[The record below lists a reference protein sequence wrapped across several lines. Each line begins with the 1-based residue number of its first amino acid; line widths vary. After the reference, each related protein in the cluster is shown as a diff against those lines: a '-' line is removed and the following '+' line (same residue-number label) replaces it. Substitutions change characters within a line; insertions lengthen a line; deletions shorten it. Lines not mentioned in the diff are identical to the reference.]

1 METDFDDPNEGKRAT
16 HFTVGELPWKVC
28 VPGDG
33 MTQEMRDDCLTDGV
47 IAKHIDRVIQEMV
60 ERTDRAAMGLPELL
74 EGVTPEN
81 VHPEY
86 NPAYECE
93 DSEGEE
99 D

>member
-1 METDFDDPNEGKRAT
+1 MPDEEGHVT
-16 HFTVGELPWKVC
+16 HFTVPALPYKREV
-28 VPGDG
+28 V
-33 MTQEMRDDCLTDGV
+33 
-47 IAKHIDRVIQEMV
+47 KMV
-60 ERTDRAAMGLPELL
+60 ERGDGSTEVVTRVASGLPELL
-74 EGVTPEN
+74 EDVTPEN